1 MMRGFG
7 RKIISA
13 GIVLFAVAV
22 TTPWVANAQDDLRT
36 ASEVIKKQRQLYT
49 QKIMELTPQE
59 KEAFW
64 SLYAEYESGLSKI
77 RGERIKLAT
86 SFLQSHGNLSDAEAL
101 DMLTEKLRIDGDEL
115 KFKQAYVA
123 KFMQV
128 LPVRKVVRFYQAEHR
143 FDTAANSE
151 LYRNIPLIR

>member
-1 MMRGFG
+1 MMRDLS
-7 RKIISA
+7 RKTISA

-22 TTPWVANAQDDLRT
+22 MAPWVANAQDDLRT
-36 ASEVIKKQRQLYT
+36 ASEVIKKQRQL
-49 QKIMELTPQE
+49 
-59 KEAFW
+59 
-64 SLYAEYESGLSKI
+64 
-77 RGERIKLAT
+77 
-86 SFLQSHGNLSDAEAL
+86 SDAEAL
-101 DMLTEKLRIDGDEL
+101 DMLTEKLRIDGEEL

>member
-1 MMRGFG
+1 MMRGLS

-22 TTPWVANAQDDLRT
+22 MAPWVANAQDDLRT

-59 KEAFW
+59 SEAFW
-64 SLYAEYESGLSKI
+64 SLYAEYDSGLSKI

-101 DMLTEKLRIDGDEL
+101 KMLTGKLRIDSDEL

-128 LPVRKVVRFYQAEHR
+128 LPVRKVVRFYLALHR
-143 FDTAANSE
+143 FDTSSNAE
-151 LYRNIPLIR
+151 LYRYVPLIR

>member
-1 MMRGFG
+1 
-7 RKIISA
+7 
-13 GIVLFAVAV
+13 
-22 TTPWVANAQDDLRT
+22 
-36 ASEVIKKQRQLYT
+36 
-49 QKIMELTPQE
+49 
-59 KEAFW
+59 
-64 SLYAEYESGLSKI
+64 
-77 RGERIKLAT
+77 LAT